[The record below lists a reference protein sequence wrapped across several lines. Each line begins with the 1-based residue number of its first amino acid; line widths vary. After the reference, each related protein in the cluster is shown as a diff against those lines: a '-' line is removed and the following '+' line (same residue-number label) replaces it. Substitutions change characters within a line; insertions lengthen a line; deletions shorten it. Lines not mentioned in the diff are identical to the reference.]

1 MTAILP
7 RSRWIRQVRETR
19 LLNPFKAMA
28 TRDGPEQTLEF
39 KVISRSIQGQ
49 FKVKQ
54 GEFSRVSG
62 GAGGPP
68 GGVIP
73 PLYGGPFKGP
83 RGAPPVSR
91 RYPLAREDLASPSVE
106 CRVP

>member
-39 KVISRSIQGQ
+39 KVISRSIQGHFQ
-49 FKVKQ
+49 VNQ
-54 GEFSRVSG
+54 GGFYRDSA
-62 GAGGPP
+62 GAGGHL
-68 GGVIP
+68 GRAIS
-73 PLYGGPFKGP
+73 PLY
-83 RGAPPVSR
+83 RGTSIGTRQAPPASR
-91 RYPLAREDLASPSVE
+91 SNPLPRPDPPTPTL
-106 CRVP
+106 